1 MTKNAQEEM
10 LKWIYAEHCQN
21 NNFAVQT
28 LDGNR
33 QTQRASVSTFIPIY
47 KGLKKTVPLLT
58 ILCWNYM
65 RSWSYLGSFFPFIST
80 GIN

>member
-28 LDGNR
+28 LVGNH
-33 QTQRASVSTFIPIY
+33 QTQRASVSTFIHIY
-47 KGLKKTVPLLT
+47 KGLKKTT
-58 ILCWNYM
+58 IADHTVLELYEVLVI
-65 RSWSYLGSFFPFIST
+65 SGFIFS
-80 GIN
+80 IHFYRN